1 MFTLTNFKVASSTS
15 GMLQCALSVTR
26 WLTPYS
32 RRVSSGHTK
41 ATDTL
46 RVTLHTARNHT
57 YALISRLSDQQSEG
71 QPDAQTYRFLPTI
84 RKPHCSRSH
93 PRESDIDQFGESQLE
108 TPISNRLYTL
118 LAFAYRIRHCGKVDR
133 RGPRRSSVHTIVHR
147 LWFRGYTVPIGT
159 SPSRARNSTNA
170 TNDSRIP
177 CDSRS
182 RCFDISR
189 IVDSFDAPTGISIP
203 SPRTASRIG

>member
-1 MFTLTNFKVASSTS
+1 MLNSTEVIVLISSALSNFLTAQKHTLNLCSCSQRRSERHFAAPTRITKGLFTLTNFKVASSTS

-93 PRESDIDQFGESQLE
+93 PRESDIDQFGSHNWKRQFL
-108 TPISNRLYTL
+108 TGFTHYSL
-118 LAFAYRIRHCGKVDR
+118 
-133 RGPRRSSVHTIVHR
+133 
-147 LWFRGYTVPIGT
+147 
-159 SPSRARNSTNA
+159 
-170 TNDSRIP
+170 SRIES
-177 CDSRS
+177 C
-182 RCFDISR
+182 
-189 IVDSFDAPTGISIP
+189 IVEKWIAEDHDGPVSTP
-203 SPRTASRIG
+203 